1 MTDLATSTTT
11 TLAVD
16 RLSVRF
22 RLPHATVDAV
32 SDVSLR
38 LRAGECVALVG
49 ESGCGKS
56 VMVGALL
63 GLLPGNADFAGTA
76 TLTTDGST
84 VDLLDTGEE
93 DLSRTVRG
101 RLVGLVPQ
109 SPTSHL
115 TPVHIV
121 RRHLTETIAAL
132 RGSTSKRALNLD
144 AEAAAGAVGLPTTA
158 LGRYPHELSGG
169 MAQRAV
175 TALALVGEPALILA
189 DEPTSGLDTPLV
201 HRTLDE
207 LRRLV
212 DAGHGVLLI
221 THDLDAAAR
230 LADTVAVMY
239 AGRVVETGPLTEVFE
254 HPRHPYTRGLVNA
267 LPRNGF
273 RPIPGMPPE
282 LTALPTGCAFAP
294 RCPHAADDCAVRP
307 GLTLHNGRHVA
318 CHRPC

>member
-1 MTDLATSTTT
+1 MTLT
-11 TLAVD
+11 VD

-63 GLLPGNADFAGTA
+63 GLLPGNAEVAGTA

-84 VDLLDTGEE
+84 VDLLDTGEDE
-93 DLSRTVRG
+93 LSRTVRG

-115 TPVHIV
+115 TPVHTV

-132 RGSTSKRALNLD
+132 RASPKNPNRRDRRTALNAD
-144 AEAAAGAVGLPTTA
+144 ADAAAGAVGLPTTA
-158 LGRYPHELSGG
+158 LDRYPHELSGG

-239 AGRVVETGPLTEVFE
+239 AGRVVETGPLTEVFD

-282 LTALPTGCAFAP
+282 LTALPAGCPFAS
-294 RCPHAADDCAVRP
+294 RCADAGDDCDVRP
-307 GLTLHNGRHVA
+307 ELSIHNGRHVA